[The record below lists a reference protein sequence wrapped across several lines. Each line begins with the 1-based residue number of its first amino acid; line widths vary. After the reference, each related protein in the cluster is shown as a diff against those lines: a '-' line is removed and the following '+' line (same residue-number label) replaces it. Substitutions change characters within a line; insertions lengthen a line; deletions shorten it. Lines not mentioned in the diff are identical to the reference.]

1 MSEVQCCSFNQPPS
15 STFSQTWGWSF
26 VSQFDPY
33 GWSFN
38 GFTVNKLK
46 INTRVFGMLSVL
58 MVPVALNDSV
68 KIQSAACFLWGEK
81 CTEKNHYCSSVIT
94 GFLRD
99 VVPQEKACKTQR
111 SKMKGMALWQVTPK
125 STVCL
130 DKTQRTH
137 GTNHRWS
144 KIWNENMLAQ
154 ANSI

>member
-1 MSEVQCCSFNQPPS
+1 MSEGQCCFFNQPPS

-26 VSQFDPY
+26 VSQFNEP

-38 GFTVNKLK
+38 GFTVNKWK
-46 INTRVFGMLSVL
+46 INTRVFGTLSVV

-68 KIQSAACFLWGEK
+68 KIQSAAYFLWGGEK

-94 GFLRD
+94 GFLID
-99 VVPQEKACKTQR
+99 IVPQDTQNTQKWRAWHCSRWHQKA
-111 SKMKGMALWQVTPK
+111 
-125 STVCL
+125 VCL